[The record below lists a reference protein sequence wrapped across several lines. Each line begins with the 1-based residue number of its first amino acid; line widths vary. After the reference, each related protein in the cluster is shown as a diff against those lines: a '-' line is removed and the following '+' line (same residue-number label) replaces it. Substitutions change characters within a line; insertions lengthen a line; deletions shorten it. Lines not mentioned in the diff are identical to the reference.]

1 MCATIEKLRICESGV
16 MVRVLAGFVG
26 WSMVGLTLGYWNS
39 VLDHFGTKACGR
51 APPGSVTV
59 YTEKIVVI

>member
-1 MCATIEKLRICESGV
+1 MCATMEKLRICESGV
-16 MVRVLAGFVG
+16 MLRVLAGFVG

-51 APPGSVTV
+51 APPAP
-59 YTEKIVVI
+59 